1 MQISEQLRVLAAHL
15 NISVAEMA
23 RRCGKSPQAFR
34 QKMAREG
41 FTPIELEEIADIL
54 GCKYEHYFV
63 LPNGDKV

>member
-1 MQISEQLRVLAAHL
+1 MDTAEQLRVLAAHL
-15 NISVAEMA
+15 NISMAEMA

-41 FTPIELEEIADIL
+41 FTPSELEEIANIV
-54 GCKYEHYFV
+54 GCRYEHYFV